1 MTALTTL
8 NIVMEESWLF
18 SNRRI
23 RIFI

>member
-18 SNRRI
+18 SSRRI

>member
-8 NIVMEESWLF
+8 NVVMEGSWLF